1 MIDESKVK
9 NFGRPEDIQPSSA
22 PFRWS
27 AMPTETLLRFLDEI
41 RATLPS
47 TNLVDMNMEEEL
59 ILQYQAV
66 RSLQNSIFDDEGV
79 PANQKAQVANS
90 VASVL
95 SSLADLQNKTYTSER
110 FKRIE
115 TLLIRHL
122 SKLPEETAAVFL
134 EDYEQTLAAL
144 K

>member
-9 NFGRPEDIQPSSA
+9 NFGRPEDVQPSST

-66 RSLQNSIFDDEGV
+66 RSLQNSIFDDETV

>member
-9 NFGRPEDIQPSSA
+9 DFNRTEPAQA

-27 AMPTETLLRFLDEI
+27 ALPIETLLKYFDEI

-47 TNLVDMNMEEEL
+47 TKLVDMNMEDEL
-59 ILQYQAV
+59 LLQYQAV
-66 RSLQNSIFDDEGV
+66 RALQNSIIDDDEV
-79 PANQKAQVANS
+79 PANQKAQVANA

-95 SSLADLQNKTYTSER
+95 GSLADLQNKTYSSER

-122 SKLPEETAAVFL
+122 SKLPEDTAAAFL
-134 EDYEQTLAAL
+134 EDYEKTLKAL

>member
-9 NFGRPEDIQPSSA
+9 DFNRAEPAQA

-27 AMPTETLLRFLDEI
+27 ALPIETLLKYFDEI

-47 TNLVDMNMEEEL
+47 TKLVDMNMEDEL

-66 RSLQNSIFDDEGV
+66 RALQNSIIDDDEV
-79 PANQKAQVANS
+79 PANQKAQVANA

-95 SSLADLQNKTYTSER
+95 GSLADLQNKTYSSER

-122 SKLPEETAAVFL
+122 SKLPEDTAAAFL
-134 EDYEQTLAAL
+134 EDYERILDTL

>member
-9 NFGRPEDIQPSSA
+9 DFNRTEPAQA

-27 AMPTETLLRFLDEI
+27 ALPIETLLKYFDEI

-47 TNLVDMNMEEEL
+47 TKLVDMNMEDEL
-59 ILQYQAV
+59 LLQYQAV
-66 RSLQNSIFDDEGV
+66 RALQNSIIDDDEV
-79 PANQKAQVANS
+79 PANQRAQVANS
-90 VASVL
+90 VAGVL
-95 SSLADLQNKTYTSER
+95 STLADLQNKTYSSER

-115 TLLIRHL
+115 TLLVRHL
-122 SKLPEETAAVFL
+122 SKLPEDTAAAFL
-134 EDYEQTLAAL
+134 EDYERLLDTL

>member
-9 NFGRPEDIQPSSA
+9 DFNRTEPAQA

-27 AMPTETLLRFLDEI
+27 ALPIETLLKYFDEI

-47 TNLVDMNMEEEL
+47 TKLVDMNMEDEL
-59 ILQYQAV
+59 LLQYQAV
-66 RSLQNSIFDDEGV
+66 RALQNSIIDDDEV
-79 PANQKAQVANS
+79 PANQKAQVANA

-95 SSLADLQNKTYTSER
+95 STLADLQNKTYSSER

-115 TLLIRHL
+115 TLLVRHL
-122 SKLPEETAAVFL
+122 SKLPEDTAAAFL
-134 EDYEQTLAAL
+134 EDYEKTLKAL